1 MAATYYCWRL
11 KPKSLLFKWQE
22 CLYLEPKLLH
32 SILSALLELT
42 AVTGTDS
49 GRLWAG
55 DILAL
60 LSVSSVV
67 GLRRATR
74 LPSRQEKSPEFTGVV
89 GKQILFHVIR
99 ESKILK
105 RCWNGKKISEQV
117 FYFDTDSK

>member
-1 MAATYYCWRL
+1 M
-11 KPKSLLFKWQE
+11 
-22 CLYLEPKLLH
+22 
-32 SILSALLELT
+32 
-42 AVTGTDS
+42 TGTDS

-67 GLRRATR
+67 GLWTTR

-89 GKQILFHVIR
+89 GKQILLHVIR
-99 ESKILK
+99 ESKTLK